1 MSAWPTDDESALA
14 TEVARLLERSA
25 SREDLKAAVQPTSVV
40 HDVAWKQLATQ
51 LGAAGLAVPEAI
63 GGAGADLGALA
74 VVAEQ
79 IGKAC
84 AAVPF
89 LSTALAT
96 SALSAVGETTRLP
109 AIAAGET
116 AATLAA
122 PLDGAKVT
130 VAATASADA
139 WTLSG
144 SVTALDAATADL
156 LLVIARTGEGVG
168 LFAVEAA
175 GVPRTPLNTLDLG
188 RPQARVEFSA
198 TPARLIAAD
207 GSPALRTA
215 RQVARLLL
223 AAEHLGIAD
232 WCVAT
237 AVEYAK
243 TREQFGVK
251 IGSFQAVKHLCAEM
265 FFATE
270 VARALLVSAVDLC
283 RGEVKAPGRTVLNAA
298 AVACAEAAVAA
309 SQGAVQVLAGIGFT
323 WEHDAHLYFR
333 RARANAVLAGSTAA
347 TKDSLAE
354 LLLAGKGIAE
364 PAPAMTA
371 EIAAFGE
378 RARAFFATHA
388 HARGR
393 DADEHAHVA
402 AARAYRATLADAGL
416 AGITVP
422 TEYGGQGLSIAHD
435 TAFALAARGKHVFED
450 VCGIGTG
457 MCVPVLLTL
466 GTEEQKRAY
475 IAPLL
480 RGEQIWCQL
489 FSEPGAG
496 SDVAS
501 LRTKAVRD
509 GADPDADWLLTGQ
522 KVWTTY
528 AHHADYG
535 LVLARTDS
543 DAPKHKGITMF
554 VLDMKAPGITPR
566 PLRQMTGDAEFNEVF
581 LDEVRVPNSAIVG
594 ELHGGW
600 TAALVMLM
608 NERVQIGRDPLS
620 MSPPVNFA
628 MLRDLINDRGLGED
642 HGARAKLSEV
652 FVLER
657 GLQLLGHKVAATLK
671 PGQDPGPFAS
681 LSKMGAAHLARF
693 TTQAAFDLGGAA
705 AAAWDGTDP
714 GAGVWAYSMLAA
726 PALGIAGGTDQIQ
739 RSIIAERVLG
749 LPKG

>member
-1 MSAWPTDDESALA
+1 MTGWPTEDEVALA
-14 TEVARLLERSA
+14 AEVSRLLERTA
-25 SREDLKAAVQPTSVV
+25 SREDLKAAAAPTDVR

-51 LGAAGLAVPEAI
+51 LGVAGLAVSEDL
-63 GGAGADLGALA
+63 GGAGSDLGALA
-74 VVAEQ
+74 AVAEQ
-79 IGKAC
+79 IGRAC

-89 LSTALAT
+89 LSTTLAT
-96 SALSAVGETTRLP
+96 SVLTAVGDTDVL
-109 AIAAGET
+109 AAVAAGET
-116 AATLAA
+116 AAVLAA
-122 PLDGAKVT
+122 PLDGSPLTVT
-130 VAATASADA
+130 ATPSADGWA
-139 WTLSG
+139 LSG
-144 SVTALDAATADL
+144 SVDAVDAAAADV
-156 LLVIARTGEGVG
+156 LLVLALTSDRVG
-168 LFAVEAA
+168 LFAVDA
-175 GVPRTPLNTLDLG
+175 GATGLTRTPLHTLDLG
-188 RPQARVEFSA
+188 RPQARISLASA
-198 TPARLIAAD
+198 PARQLSED
-207 GSPALRTA
+207 GSGALRSA

-223 AAEHLGIAD
+223 AAENLGIAD

-251 IGSFQAVKHLCAEM
+251 IGTFQAVKHLCAEM

-270 VARALLVSAVDLC
+270 VARALLTSAVELC
-283 RGEVKAPGRTVLNAA
+283 RGEIKAPGRTALNAA
-298 AVACAEAAVAA
+298 AVACAEAATQAT
-309 SQGAVQVLAGIGFT
+309 QGAVQVLAGIGFT
-323 WEHDAHLYFR
+323 WEHDAHLFFR
-333 RARANAVLAGSTAA
+333 RARANAVLTGSTA
-347 TKDSLAE
+347 TVKDSLAE
-354 LLLAGKGIAE
+354 LLIAGKGIAE
-364 PAPAMTA
+364 PAP
-371 EIAAFGE
+371 ERSSEVAAFAE
-378 RARAFFATHA
+378 KAREFFATHA
-388 HARGR
+388 HSRGR
-393 DADEHAHVA
+393 APDEAQHVA
-402 AARAYRATLADAGL
+402 EARAYRAALAEAGL
-416 AGITVP
+416 AGVTVP
-422 TEYGGQGLSIAHD
+422 AEYGGLGLSIAHD
-435 TAFALAARGKHVFED
+435 TAVALAARGKHTFED

-466 GTEEQKRAY
+466 GSEEQKRAY
-475 IAPLL
+475 IGPLL

-496 SDVAS
+496 SDVAA

-509 GADPDADWLLTGQ
+509 GDEWVLTGQ

-535 LVLARTDS
+535 LVLARTDPE
-543 DAPKHKGITMF
+543 APKHKGITMF
-554 VLDMKAPGITPR
+554 VLDMKAAGITPR

-581 LDEVRVPNSAIVG
+581 LDEVRVPADAVVG
-594 ELHGGW
+594 ELNGGW

-642 HGARAKLSEV
+642 TTARAKLAEV

-657 GLQLLGHKVAATLK
+657 GLQLLGHKVAASLK

-693 TTQAAFDLGGAA
+693 TTQAAFDLGGAG
-705 AAAWDGTDP
+705 AAAWSGEDA

-739 RSIIAERVLG
+739 RSIVAERVLG

>member
-1 MSAWPTDDESALA
+1 MSVWPTDDESALA

-51 LGAAGLAVPEAI
+51 LGAAGLAVPEDL

-96 SALSAVGETTRLP
+96 TALTAVGETELLR
-109 AIAAGET
+109 AVAAGET
-116 AATLAA
+116 AATFAA
-122 PLDGAKVT
+122 PLDGSRVAVT
-130 VAATASADA
+130 ATPAGDA
-139 WTLSG
+139 WTLTG
-144 SVTALDAATADL
+144 AVDAVDAATADL
-156 LLVIARTGEGVG
+156 LLVVARAGDGVG
-168 LFAVEAA
+168 LFTVDAA
-175 GVPRTPLNTLDLG
+175 DVTRTPLHTLDLG
-188 RPQARVEFSA
+188 RPQARVELASTA
-198 TPARLIAAD
+198 GRLVAAE
-207 GSPALRTA
+207 GSPALRQA

-223 AAEHLGIAD
+223 AAENLGVAD
-232 WCVAT
+232 WCVTT

-283 RGEVKAPGRTVLNAA
+283 RGDVKAPGRTALNAA
-298 AVACAEAAVAA
+298 AIACAEAAVAA

-333 RARANAVLAGSTAA
+333 RARSNAVLAGSTAA
-347 TKDSLAE
+347 AKDSLAE
-354 LLLAGKGIAE
+354 LLIAGKGIAE
-364 PAPAMTA
+364 PAPAMTE

-378 RARAFFATHA
+378 KARAFFETHA

-393 DADEHAHVA
+393 DADEDAHVA
-402 AARAYRATLADAGL
+402 AARAYRRALAEAGL
-416 AGITVP
+416 AGVTVP
-422 TEYGGQGLSIAHD
+422 KEYGGQGLSIAHD
-435 TAFALAARGKHVFED
+435 TAVALAARGKHVFED

-466 GTEEQKRAY
+466 GTEEQKQAY

-509 GADPDADWLLTGQ
+509 GDEWVLTGQ

-535 LVLARTDS
+535 LVLARTDP

-594 ELHGGW
+594 ELNGGW

-628 MLRDLINDRGLGED
+628 MLRDLVRDRGLGED
-642 HGARAKLSEV
+642 AGARAKLSEV

-693 TTQAAFDLGGAA
+693 TTQAAFDLAGTAA
-705 AAAWDGTDP
+705 NAWDGADP
-714 GAGVWAYSMLAA
+714 AAGVWAYSMLAA

-739 RSIIAERVLG
+739 RSIVAERVLG

>member
-1 MSAWPTDDESALA
+1 MTWPTEDEVALA
-14 TEVARLLERSA
+14 AEVSRLLERTA
-25 SREDLKAAVQPTSVV
+25 SREDLKAAAQPTSVV

-51 LGAAGLAVPEAI
+51 LGVAGLAVPEEF

-74 VVAEQ
+74 AVAEQ
-79 IGKAC
+79 VGRAC

-96 SALSAVGETTRLP
+96 TALAAVGETDLLG
-109 AIAAGET
+109 AVAAGEQ

-122 PLDGAKVT
+122 PLDGAKPAVRAQPLEMT
-130 VAATASADA
+130 SDVVGGAWALTGTATAID
-139 WTLSG
+139 G
-144 SVTALDAATADL
+144 ATADV
-156 LLVIARTGEGVG
+156 LLVVAKTGDGVG
-168 LFAVEAA
+168 LFAVEGGA
-175 GVPRTPLNTLDLG
+175 RTPLNTTDLG
-188 RPQARVEFSA
+188 RPQARIEFDA
-198 TPARLIAAD
+198 TPARLLAED
-207 GSPALRTA
+207 GSRALQTA
-215 RQVARLLL
+215 RQVAKLLL
-223 AAEHLGIAD
+223 AAENLGIAD
-232 WCVAT
+232 WCVQT
-237 AVEYAK
+237 AVDYAK

-251 IGSFQAVKHLCAEM
+251 IGTFQAVKHLCAEM

-283 RGEVKAPGRTVLNAA
+283 RGEIKAPGRTALNAA

-309 SQGAVQVLAGIGFT
+309 TQGAVSVLGGIGFT

-333 RARANAVLAGSTAA
+333 RARSNAVLAGSTAA

-354 LLLAGKGIAE
+354 LLIAGKGIAE
-364 PAPAMTA
+364 PVTA
-371 EIAAFGE
+371 TSDEVAALSE
-378 RARAFFATHA
+378 RARAFFDSHA
-388 HARGR
+388 HGRGR
-393 DADEHAHVA
+393 AADEAAHVA
-402 AARAYRATLADAGL
+402 AARAFRAALAEAGL
-416 AGITVP
+416 AGVTVP
-422 TEYGGQGLSIAHD
+422 QEYGGQGLSIAHD
-435 TAFALAARGKHVFED
+435 TAVALAARGKHVFED

-466 GTEEQKRAY
+466 GTEEQKQAY
-475 IAPLL
+475 IGPLL

-509 GADPDADWLLTGQ
+509 GDEWVLTGQ

-528 AHHADYG
+528 AHHADHG
-535 LVLARTDS
+535 LVLARTDP

-554 VLDMKAPGITPR
+554 VLDMKSPGISAR

-628 MLRDLINDRGLGED
+628 MLRELIADRGLTEEA
-642 HGARAKLSEV
+642 GARAKLSEV

-681 LSKMGAAHLARF
+681 ISKMGAAMLARF

-705 AAAWDGTDP
+705 SAAWSGEEE
-714 GAGVWAYSMLAA
+714 GIWSYSVLAA

-739 RSIIAERVLG
+739 RSIVAERVLG
-749 LPKG
+749 LPK

>member
-1 MSAWPTDDESALA
+1 MTWPTEDEAALA
-14 TEVARLLERSA
+14 TEVARLLERTA
-25 SREDLKAAVQPTSVV
+25 SREDLKAAVQPTDIR

-51 LGAAGLAVPEAI
+51 LGAAGLAVDEDR
-63 GGAGADLGALA
+63 GGAGADVGALA
-74 VVAEQ
+74 AVAEQ

-84 AAVPF
+84 SAVPF
-89 LSTALAT
+89 LSTAIAT
-96 SALSAVGETTRLP
+96 TALTAVGDTEVLPVVASGERSAV
-109 AIAAGET
+109 
-116 AATLAA
+116 LAA
-122 PLDGAKVT
+122 PLDGSPVT
-130 VAATASADA
+130 VTAVGG
-139 WTLSG
+139 TLTG
-144 SVTALDAATADL
+144 SVDVVDALTADV
-156 LLVIARTGEGVG
+156 LVVVAKAAGGVA
-168 LFAVEAA
+168 LFVVEAST
-175 GVPRTPLNTLDLG
+175 VRRTPLHTLDLG
-188 RPQARVEFSA
+188 RPQARVEFDG
-198 TPARLIAAD
+198 TRARELAAD
-207 GSPALRTA
+207 AKPALSAA

-223 AAEHLGIAD
+223 AAENLGIAD

-251 IGSFQAVKHLCAEM
+251 IGTFQAVKHLCAEM

-283 RGEVKAPGRTVLNAA
+283 RGEVSGPARTALNAA
-298 AVACAEAAVAA
+298 AVACAEAAAQA
-309 SQGAVQVLAGIGFT
+309 TQGAVQVLGGIGFT

-333 RARANAVLAGSTAA
+333 RARANAVLTGSTA
-347 TKDSLAE
+347 TVKDALAE
-354 LLLAGKGIAE
+354 LLIAGKGIAE
-364 PAPAMTA
+364 PVRATSDDVAA
-371 EIAAFGE
+371 IAE
-378 RARAFFATHA
+378 RARGFFATHG

-393 DADEHAHVA
+393 DADEAAHVA
-402 AARAYRATLADAGL
+402 AARAFRAALADAGL
-416 AGITVP
+416 AGVTVP
-422 TEYGGQGLSIAHD
+422 KEYGGQGLSIAHD
-435 TAFALAARGKHVFED
+435 TAVALAARGMHTFED
-450 VCGIGTG
+450 VCGIGIG

-466 GTEEQKRAY
+466 GTEEQKQAY
-475 IAPLL
+475 IGPLL

-509 GADPDADWLLTGQ
+509 GSGPDADWVLSGQ

-535 LVLARTDS
+535 LVLARTDP

-554 VLDMKAPGITPR
+554 VLDMKAPGITAR
-566 PLRQMTGDAEFNEVF
+566 PLRQMTGDAEFNEIF

-594 ELHGGW
+594 ELNGGW

-628 MLRDLINDRGLGED
+628 MLRELIVERGLGED
-642 HGARAKLSEV
+642 ATARTQLAEV

-657 GLQLLGHKVAATLK
+657 GLQLLGHKVAASLK

-681 LSKMGAAHLARF
+681 ISKMGAAHLARF
-693 TTQAAFDLGGAA
+693 TTQAAFDLGGNA
-705 AAAWDGTDP
+705 AAAWSGDDP
-714 GAGVWAYSMLAA
+714 KAGVWSYSMLAA

-739 RSIIAERVLG
+739 RSIVAERVLG